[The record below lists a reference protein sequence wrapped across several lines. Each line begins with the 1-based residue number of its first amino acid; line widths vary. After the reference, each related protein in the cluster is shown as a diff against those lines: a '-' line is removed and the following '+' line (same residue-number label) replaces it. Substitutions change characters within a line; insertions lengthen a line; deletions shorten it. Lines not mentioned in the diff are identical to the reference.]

1 MKSDSFC
8 VVSLGCAKNT
18 VDSQSM
24 AQLMEARGFRFEEN
38 PSQAEVVIV
47 NTCGFIGDAREE
59 SYQVL
64 ADLAGKK
71 KKRQLLIAAGC
82 LTQRYREAV
91 VREIPGID
99 GLIGTRHWMD
109 IVSFVDAIRNR
120 KTPVPMYHIPDV
132 PSLDDG
138 ENVLRVADQ
147 GASAYVKIA
156 DGCRRPCAFCAIPL
170 IKGTQ
175 ISRPMDNILRDIRSL
190 AEAGKKEVIL
200 IAQDTTDYGSDIG
213 LQDGLSHLLDAITK
227 EKYDI
232 PWLRVMYAYPGYVTD
247 RLIDLMATR
256 PQILHYLDIPLQHAH
271 PETLKRMKRPHNMEW
286 VRKTID
292 KMRNAMP
299 DLAIRTTFIVGYPGE
314 TEEEFNTLL
323 EFLEEM
329 QFDRA
334 GAFTFSF
341 EPGTASESLG
351 DPIPQEVKEER
362 LGRLMMLQEEIS
374 LKKNQAMIGT
384 TLEVLVEGSGDGI
397 SLGRTYRDAPEID
410 GMVVL
415 QGEVPTGELVKA
427 KIDGAMIH
435 DLTGVVIE

>member
-18 VDSQSM
+18 VDSQSI
-24 AQLMEARGFRFEEN
+24 AQLLENQGYQFEEN
-38 PSQAEVVIV
+38 PSKATVIIV

-64 ADLAGKK
+64 ADFAGKK
-71 KKRQLLIAAGC
+71 KKNQLLIAAGC

-91 VREIPGID
+91 AREIPGID

-109 IVSFVDAIRNR
+109 IVPFVDAIRKR
-120 KTPVPMYHIPDV
+120 KSPMPIYHIPDV
-132 PSLDDG
+132 PSIHDG
-138 ENVLRVADQ
+138 EDVLRVADQ

-175 ISRPMDNILRDIRSL
+175 MSRPIQNIMRDIQSL
-190 AEAGKKEVIL
+190 ADAGKKEVIL
-200 IAQDTTDYGSDIG
+200 IAQDTTDYGSDLG
-213 LQDGLSHLLDAITK
+213 MQDGLSHLLDAITK

-247 RLIDLMATR
+247 KLIDLMATR

-271 PETLKRMKRPHNMEW
+271 PETLKRMKRPHNMDW
-286 VRKTID
+286 VRNTIG

-314 TEEEFNTLL
+314 TEDEFNLLL
-323 EFLEEM
+323 EFVKEM

-334 GAFTFSF
+334 GAFTFSY
-341 EPGTASESLG
+341 EPGTASEILG

-374 LKKNQAMIGT
+374 LHKNQEMVGT
-384 TLEVLVEGSGDGI
+384 VLEVLVEGSGDGI

-410 GMVVL
+410 GMVIL
-415 QGEVPTGELVKA
+415 QGEHPTGELLKV

-435 DLTGVVIE
+435 DLTGVVIS